1 MVTSPREL
9 AMTTGALIKH
19 YRELRGLNQSELAR
33 RLGIRPQSVQEWEAR
48 TTVPNARRLPA
59 IADVLGVEA
68 RDLAPGAPL
77 RVENVSAY
85 PVGSATHRLPALGS
99 HPADS
104 VSVNPTDGHVR
115 LQEIPAPV
123 APGHVEIRR
132 VGNGANPESPV
143 SMIVVSQSWAAA
155 HFPGRDP
162 SAIRVID
169 VRGDAMAP
177 TLSSGDWVFVDTS
190 ERGVDIDA
198 LWVFVVQGRR
208 GPEYMIKRVQRRT
221 DGSLMLIQ
229 DNDRYP
235 PEVVDAAAQQRLEV
249 AGLICGRHAFTPF

>member
-1 MVTSPREL
+1 MATSPR
-9 AMTTGALIKH
+9 AMPTGALIKH

-33 RLGIRPQSVQEWEAR
+33 RLGIRPQSVQEWEAQ
-48 TTVPNARRLPA
+48 TTVPSARRLPA
-59 IADVLGVEA
+59 VADVLGVEA

-77 RVENVSAY
+77 RVENVGTY
-85 PVGSATHRLPALGS
+85 PLGS
-99 HPADS
+99 VDKRLAARDS
-104 VSVNPTDGHVR
+104 LLPTGVSVKLTDDHAR

-132 VGNGANPESPV
+132 VGNGAHTESPV

-177 TLSSGDWVFVDTS
+177 TLANGDWVFVDTS

-198 LWVFVVQGRR
+198 LWVFLVQGRR

-229 DNDRYP
+229 DNERYP
-235 PEVVDAAAQQRLEV
+235 PEVVDAAAQARLEV